1 LLDLSKFTN
10 THQRLTP
17 INSKEH
23 TMKTKNEYIEILAT
37 ELKELSAEIDVLTE
51 KADKASE
58 LVKQSCVEDIEG
70 LRSKQ
75 AAASE
80 KLQELEQSRGEAW
93 EELKHTADSVWGEL
107 RTGLS
112 AVAAKF
118 K

>member
-1 LLDLSKFTN
+1 
-10 THQRLTP
+10 
-17 INSKEH
+17 
-23 TMKTKNEYIEILAT
+23 MKTKNEYIEILAT

-58 LVKQSCVEDIEG
+58 LVKQSCVEDIEV
-70 LRSKQ
+70 LRAKQ
-75 AAASE
+75 AAAIE
-80 KLQELEQSRGEAW
+80 KMKELEESRGEAW
-93 EELKHTADSVWGEL
+93 EELKHTADNVWDEL